1 MDAILEATT
10 HIVLRHGYEG
20 MTTNHV
26 AERAG
31 VSIGSLYQYFPSKE
45 ALVAAVLQKNADDNF
60 AVMAGVLEQA
70 DGLPLAEVIRLS
82 VEAMAQLHR
91 NNLTWHGAIV
101 DCSSRIDAAE
111 WEQELNERISTL
123 TIAFLERYRDE
134 MRPGIDLEVAMIVI
148 RNIGHSVFEHAIQND
163 PELFDNARVTAEIA
177 SATMAY
183 LTGSG
188 AVEPARASA
197 A

>member
-10 HIVLRHGYEG
+10 HIVLRHGYDG

-45 ALVAAVLQKNADDNF
+45 ALVAAVLQKNADDNY
-60 AVMAGVLEQA
+60 AVMAEVLEKA
-70 DGLPLAEVIRLS
+70 EGLPLAEVIPMAT
-82 VEAMAQLHR
+82 EAMAQLHR
-91 NNLTWHGAIV
+91 NNLIWHGAIAS
-101 DCSSRIDAAE
+101 CSAKIDAND
-111 WEQELNERISTL
+111 WEQELNERISSL
-123 TIAFLERYRDE
+123 TIAFLERHRAH
-134 MRPGIDLEVAMIVI
+134 MRPGIDLEVAMVVI
-148 RNIGHSVFEHAIQND
+148 RNIGHSVFEHAIHND
-163 PELFDNARVTAEIA
+163 PELFDNSRVTAEIT

-183 LTGSG
+183 LTGS
-188 AVEPARASA
+188 AVA